1 MKSRIQVPLTKIW
14 NPIPR
19 IQGVESR
26 IQDCPGFPFSRA
38 RNMVPKSPLGITS
51 PFSLVFEN
59 VEQFSFKISR
69 WGFRPPE
76 VYCPYFHIP
85 QFKDF

>member
-1 MKSRIQVPLTKIW
+1 
-14 NPIPR
+14 
-19 IQGVESR
+19 
-26 IQDCPGFPFSRA
+26 
-38 RNMVPKSPLGITS
+38 MVPKSPLGITS